1 MIAARVAMFGK
12 FSRNKF
18 MGQTKHDVTQADL
31 ELGYERNDIQV
42 KGIVYFTVGLF
53 FLIVI
58 TFGLMWALYGVLE
71 EDAQKT
77 HASTNPMQLKDKDR
91 LPPEPRLQSAPG
103 FGVDSEK
110 GRVNLELTAPQSEYW
125 ELEKQWKDLWANGKK
140 HPETGTVI
148 NMPIEEA
155 KAKLLQQS
163 LKAKS
168 GPDVEKIAEE
178 SRRYYT
184 DASAGRLTGEIRR

>member
-1 MIAARVAMFGK
+1 MYGK
-12 FSRNKF
+12 IRRERF

-103 FGVDSEK
+103 FGVDTDT

-125 ELEKQWKDLWANGKK
+125 ELEKHWKELWAKGSK

-148 NMPIEEA
+148 TMPIEEA
-155 KAKLLQQS
+155 KAKLLEQN
-163 LKAKS
+163 LKSKT
-168 GPDVEKIAEE
+168 GPEAEKFAEE

-184 DASAGRLTGEIRR
+184 DASSGRLAGEIRR